1 MALASIAVVALIALI
16 GTRLAV
22 RQMIEENRRQE
33 NGYLVYSEPEYMTEE
48 EFNQIM
54 EELEENP

>member
-1 MALASIAVVALIALI
+1 MASPSAREQA
-16 GTRLAV
+16 
-22 RQMIEENRRQE
+22 
-33 NGYLVYSEPEYMTEE
+33 NGYIVYSEPEYMTEE